1 MIKKALI
8 VTSWI
13 TVIITMVI
21 IFCFSQE
28 NMEKSSQTSTGIT
41 EEILDIVLPKEE
53 ITPQKV
59 AEFHPTMRTMAHF
72 GIFMLLGFCLANAFI
87 ISFKINFLLNYTLA
101 FASSIIYAIL
111 DEIHQKFTGRAPEIK
126 DVIVDSLGALIGIF
140 IFMGFLLL
148 YKKLSKK
155 KNPSY

>member
-8 VTSWI
+8 VASWI
-13 TVIITMVI
+13 TVVISMVI

-53 ITPQKV
+53 ITPQKI
-59 AEFHPTMRTMAHF
+59 ADFHPSVRTMAHF
-72 GIFMLLGFCLANAFI
+72 GIFMLLGFCLANAFR
-87 ISFKINFLLNYTLA
+87 ISFKINSILNYTLA
-101 FASSIIYAIL
+101 FISSIIYAIL

-126 DVIVDSLGALIGIF
+126 DVLVDSLGALTGILIFLTF
-140 IFMGFLLL
+140 ILL